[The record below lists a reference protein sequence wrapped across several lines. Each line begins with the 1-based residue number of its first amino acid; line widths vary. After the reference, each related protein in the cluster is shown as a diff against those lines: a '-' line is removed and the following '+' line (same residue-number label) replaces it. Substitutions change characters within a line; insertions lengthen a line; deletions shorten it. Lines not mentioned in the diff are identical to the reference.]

1 MDKPCSDYRYSYN
14 RNYGCRIHDIIYK
27 GLKSLLVEN
36 EKIRCLILVD
46 KGTDII
52 EILYKPKDIDFMWKS
67 PLDFKQPSKIP
78 ITKEN
83 KSGSFLDLYF
93 GGWHEMLPNVYLPAN
108 YKGTEYGLHGEVS
121 MLPWNY
127 EVVVDTPE
135 EITIKFFIRMYRA
148 PLYVEKYL
156 NIKSNNNFLSFKE
169 DIVNEANE
177 DFEMMWGHHIVYG
190 KPFLDEHCIISLPK
204 NTTCETYEDYSGN
217 SPFDEKVEF
226 EWPMAPNK
234 NGVEIDISRIM
245 HPEVKK
251 AFNVYIKE
259 VNENWY
265 GITNTKL
272 GIGMGI
278 KWDKDIYRSLMLWF
292 SYQGFYDYP
301 FYGRTYSVGIEP
313 WSTVPG
319 DLNEI
324 VKNHNGILM
333 KPGQKI
339 STEYEAIIYES
350 NKEIKG
356 FNEDNTIM

>member
-1 MDKPCSDYRYSYN
+1 
-14 RNYGCRIHDIIYK
+14 
-27 GLKSLLVEN
+27 
-36 EKIRCLILVD
+36 
-46 KGTDII
+46 
-52 EILYKPKDIDFMWKS
+52 
-67 PLDFKQPSKIP
+67 
-78 ITKEN
+78 
-83 KSGSFLDLYF
+83 
-93 GGWHEMLPNVYLPAN
+93 
-108 YKGTEYGLHGEVS
+108 
-121 MLPWNY
+121 
-127 EVVVDTPE
+127 
-135 EITIKFFIRMYRA
+135 
-148 PLYVEKYL
+148 
-156 NIKSNNNFLSFKE
+156 
-169 DIVNEANE
+169 
-177 DFEMMWGHHIVYG
+177 
-190 KPFLDEHCIISLPK
+190 
-204 NTTCETYEDYSGN
+204 
-217 SPFDEKVEF
+217 
-226 EWPMAPNK
+226 MAPNK
-234 NGVEIDISRIM
+234 NGVEIDISRII

-259 VNENWY
+259 VNESWY

>member
-1 MDKPCSDYRYSYN
+1 MDKPCSDYKYSYN
-14 RNYGCRIHDIIYK
+14 RNYGCRIHEIIYK
-27 GLKSLLVEN
+27 RLKSLLVEN
-36 EKIRCLILVD
+36 EKIRCLILID

-234 NGVEIDISRIM
+234 NSVEIDISRIM

-251 AFNVYIKE
+251 AFN
-259 VNENWY
+259 
-265 GITNTKL
+265 
-272 GIGMGI
+272 
-278 KWDKDIYRSLMLWF
+278 
-292 SYQGFYDYP
+292 
-301 FYGRTYSVGIEP
+301 
-313 WSTVPG
+313 
-319 DLNEI
+319 
-324 VKNHNGILM
+324 
-333 KPGQKI
+333 
-339 STEYEAIIYES
+339 
-350 NKEIKG
+350 
-356 FNEDNTIM
+356 